1 MTVTLNKFVAMNS
14 PLRQGCIAA
23 LLVSSSILFAPKLL
37 AQELERTVLDVT
49 PQRCVTLRQGQP
61 CFVRLR
67 FEWTSV
73 EALEACLIDSEGT
86 EIKCWVSASQ
96 GSVMLPRNLLNTTEY
111 VLINSNGEELKRAT
125 VVVSWV
131 YRNKRS
137 RRRWR
142 LF

>member
-1 MTVTLNKFVAMNS
+1 MTAFCACVY
-14 PLRQGCIAA
+14 
-23 LLVSSSILFAPKLL
+23 LLLTPKLSAENL
-37 AQELERTVLDVT
+37 DVTALDVT

-67 FEWTSV
+67 FEWASV

-86 EIKCWVSASQ
+86 EIKCWVSANE
-96 GSVMLPRNLLNTTEY
+96 GFVMLPQNLLNTTEY
-111 VLINSNGEELKRAT
+111 VLINSNGEELERAS

-131 YRNKRS
+131 YRKKRS
-137 RRRWR
+137 KRRWR